1 MFLKHLFI
9 LSLPLSYQST
19 VPTEWMNFNACAA
32 AKPVSDE
39 QGNAEYH
46 EVHHLEPRAS
56 PVMPLGDGLCR
67 SRKMWTNSLP
77 HSKD

>member
-1 MFLKHLFI
+1 
-9 LSLPLSYQST
+9 
-19 VPTEWMNFNACAA
+19 MNFNACAA

-46 EVHHLEPRAS
+46 EVHPLEPRAS
-56 PVMPLGDGLCR
+56 LVMPLEDQLCR
-67 SRKMWTNSLP
+67 SRTMCTNALP